1 METVFATLLHLVGGN
16 PKLYLTLDPIPFANA
31 CEVLEA
37 PRALAGP
44 AESESPVPGEP
55 PETPVWALEEDKWEA
70 ANEAAP
76 SAVRQAERVLN
87 QGAPRVLPPGFLLL
101 VTAGLPSVR
110 LFLSLFHSSAPV
122 PLPHAFGQC
131 VFLL

>member
-1 METVFATLLHLVGGN
+1 METVFTTLLHLVGGN

-37 PRALAGP
+37 PRPLTGR
-44 AESESPVPGEP
+44 AEADSEDPGEP

-70 ANEAAP
+70 ANEAAVP

-87 QGAPRVLPPGFLLL
+87 QGGPR
-101 VTAGLPSVR
+101 A
-110 LFLSLFHSSAPV
+110 LFRTSTNFE
-122 PLPHAFGQC
+122 F
-131 VFLL
+131 